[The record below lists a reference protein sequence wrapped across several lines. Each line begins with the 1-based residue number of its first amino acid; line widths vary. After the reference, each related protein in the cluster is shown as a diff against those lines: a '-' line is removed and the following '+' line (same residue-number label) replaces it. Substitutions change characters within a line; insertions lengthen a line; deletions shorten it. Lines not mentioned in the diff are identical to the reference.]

1 MNTKLCVAAFG
12 AAAALYASLPLAQPA
27 AAETL
32 YQRGKYLVETIAGC
46 GNCHTP
52 VGPKGPIMARRY
64 SGGPPLVT
72 KEYKA
77 FATNITPDKETGI
90 GKWTDVQIIRAIRE
104 GVRPDGSIIRPPMPF
119 GFYRRLSDRD
129 VTAIVAY
136 LRRVKPIKA
145 TAPKP
150 EYKIPLPK
158 SYGPPVGHVAEVP
171 RTDKVAY
178 GAYLAGP
185 VGHCMECHTP
195 MVKGHFDFS
204 RAGAGG
210 LEFMGPWGVSV
221 ARNITPH
228 KDDGIGSWSDTQIKR
243 SITKGLSKDGSKLLP
258 PMPFHLYAGIKPA
271 DLDAIVAYL
280 RTLKPIATK

>member
-1 MNTKLCVAAFG
+1 MRAFLLAVAC
-12 AAAALYASLPLAQPA
+12 AAAAVAASNAV
-27 AAETL
+27 AETL
-32 YQRGKYLVETIAGC
+32 HERGKYLVETIAGC

-90 GKWTDVQIIRAIRE
+90 GKWTDAQLIRAIRE

-119 GFYRRLSDRD
+119 GLYRKLSDRD

-145 TAPKP
+145 TSPKS

-158 SYGPPVGHVAEVP
+158 SYGPPVGSVPEVP

-185 VGHCMECHTP
+185 VGHCIECHTP
-195 MVKGHFDFS
+195 MVKRHFDFS
-204 RAGAGG
+204 RTGAGG
-210 LEFMGPWGVSV
+210 LEFPGPWGVSV

-228 KDDGIGSWSDTQIKR
+228 KDDGIGAWSDAEIKR
-243 SITKGLSKDGSKLLP
+243 AITKGISKDGSKLLP
-258 PMPFHLYAGIKPA
+258 PMPYHLYAGVKPA

-280 RTLKPIATK
+280 RTLKPQETK

>member
-1 MNTKLCVAAFG
+1 VLGG
-12 AAAALYASLPLAQPA
+12 AAILCASLQLSRPA

-52 VGPKGPIMARRY
+52 VGPKGPVMARRY

-72 KEYKA
+72 AHYKA

-90 GKWTDVQIIRAIRE
+90 GKWSDAQIVRAIRE

-119 GFYRRLSDRD
+119 EFYRKLSDRD
-129 VTAIVAY
+129 VSAIVVY
-136 LRRVKPIKA
+136 LRRVKPVRAPA
-145 TAPKP
+145 TPKP
-150 EYKIPLPK
+150 EYKIPLPT

-171 RTDKVAY
+171 RTDKLAY

-185 VGHCMECHTP
+185 VGHCMECHSP
-195 MVKGHFDFS
+195 RAKGHLDWS

-210 LEFMGPWGVSV
+210 LEFPGPWGTSVS
-221 ARNITPH
+221 RNITPH
-228 KDDGIGSWSDTQIKR
+228 KTDGLGAWSDAEIKR
-243 SITKGLSKDGSKLLP
+243 AITKGIGKDGSKLLP
-258 PMPFHLYAGIKPA
+258 PMPYHLYAGIKPA

-280 RTLKPIATK
+280 RSLKPVATK